1 MATRVQHNLPTLLP
15 PAMSRS
21 SSSST
26 ITLIPSTPPAHKDA
40 FVDSPLTVATPS
52 LPDHPAFAA
61 KCRDLSAVKITKPI
75 KAVFKDALAGLDRPL
90 RIVGLL
96 ATSDSG
102 CHMYADMTARAC
114 KQAEVVF
121 DKVDLSAAEDDY
133 DDSASFAAVRAKIVE
148 INDDLTVDGLIVY
161 FPLFDAERDAE
172 LRALIAPRVDVEG
185 VHPQSLERSYDH
197 APSTVAELTAN
208 PAAATVYPCTALA
221 VVRALQSDEVGIYN
235 SYASVGHRFAGKTVT
250 VINRSETVGRPLA
263 GMLANDGARVY
274 SVDIDSTHVYER
286 DAAEDRHTVT
296 VHPEVKPALASLL
309 AESDIVVTAVPGAS
323 FKAPTLALRPGAIC
337 IDLSELGNFEADVR
351 DRAGVF
357 APRLGSVT
365 ILMLKLNAFVLRMQH
380 A

>member
-1 MATRVQHNLPTLLP
+1 MSTRVHHNLPTLLP

-40 FVDSPLTVATPS
+40 FFDSPLVVTTPS
-52 LPDHPAFAA
+52 LPDYPVFTE
-61 KCRDLSAVKITKPI
+61 KCRDLSALKITKPI

-114 KQAEVVF
+114 KQAEVLF
-121 DKVDLSAAEDDY
+121 DKVDLSATEDDY

-161 FPLFDAERDAE
+161 FPLFDAVRDAE

-185 VHPQSLERSYDH
+185 VHPESLERSYDH
-197 APSTVAELTAN
+197 PPSTVEELTAN

-221 VVRALQSDEVGIYN
+221 VVRALQSNEVGIYN
-235 SYASVGHRFAGKTVT
+235 SYASVGDRFRGKTVT
-250 VINRSETVGRPLA
+250 VVNR
-263 GMLANDGARVY
+263 
-274 SVDIDSTHVYER
+274 
-286 DAAEDRHTVT
+286 
-296 VHPEVKPALASLL
+296 
-309 AESDIVVTAVPGAS
+309 
-323 FKAPTLALRPGAIC
+323 
-337 IDLSELGNFEADVR
+337 
-351 DRAGVF
+351 
-357 APRLGSVT
+357 
-365 ILMLKLNAFVLRMQH
+365 
-380 A
+380 